1 MEVAGV
7 APLPKFHSHV
17 TPVTV
22 PVLVKSTFAPVQPG
36 AVELKLAVGVW
47 LMVMV
52 CVMAWGQV
60 PLLVTV
66 SVMVFVPA
74 VAYITFGGFCA
85 DESAGVAPVPKSQL
99 YVQFVPVVPV

>member
-1 MEVAGV
+1 MEVAGD
-7 APLPKFHSHV
+7 APLPKFHDHV

-22 PVLVKSTFAPVQPG
+22 PVLVKSTLAPVQPG

-52 CVMAWGQV
+52 WVIVAGQV

-66 SVMVFVPA
+66 RVMVFVPA
-74 VAYITFGGFCA
+74 V
-85 DESAGVAPVPKSQL
+85 E
-99 YVQFVPVVPV
+99 